1 MKYIIFTSLII
12 YIFFTGFA
20 LAQNEIPDSI
30 KDKILNGIQYLEK
43 SKVPDDLDKAVKEF
57 TEAIAIAPEYSDVHY
72 FLGKTLSLMQGN
84 AGKAVNELKKYL
96 EMYPDAPD
104 KDKVNK
110 EISRLQEIIKAKRK
124 SSMKGA
130 EFVSTSDGIYVS
142 YIYPFSPANKELKI
156 GDKIIS
162 IGKKDITAETGLHN
176 FLKLI
181 DEYPTD
187 KIPAEI
193 VRADNDLD
201 IVMNKSPKTL
211 DKNIVELGEEDLND
225 IISSSK
231 PVVAVFWTLWCAPCR
246 KLAPYLQELAAQ
258 YGSSITFVSVSIDEN
273 KSIGKEFEVV
283 NIPDTHFYKNGKLID
298 KIVGYDSKLL
308 VKKVKVLIE

>member
-1 MKYIIFTSLII
+1 
-12 YIFFTGFA
+12 
-20 LAQNEIPDSI
+20 
-30 KDKILNGIQYLEK
+30 
-43 SKVPDDLDKAVKEF
+43 
-57 TEAIAIAPEYSDVHY
+57 
-72 FLGKTLSLMQGN
+72 MQGN
-84 AGKAVNELKKYL
+84 SGKAIKEFNKYL

-130 EFVSTSDGIYVS
+130 EFVSTSDGIYVR
-142 YIYPFSPANKELKI
+142 YIYPFSPANKDLKM

-181 DEYPTD
+181 DDYPTD

-211 DKNIVELGEEDLND
+211 DKNIIELGEEDLND

-231 PVVAVFWTLWCAPCR
+231 PVVVVFWTLWCLPCR
-246 KLAPYLQELAAQ
+246 KLAPFLQELAVQ
-258 YGSSITFVSVSIDEN
+258 YGSSVTFVSVSIDEN
-273 KSIGKEFEVV
+273 KNIGKEFEVV
-283 NIPDTHFYKNGKLID
+283 NIPDTRFYKNGKLID
-298 KIVGYDSKLL
+298 KIIGYKDTEKN
-308 VKKVKVLIE
+308 KIKEKVNTLQQTN